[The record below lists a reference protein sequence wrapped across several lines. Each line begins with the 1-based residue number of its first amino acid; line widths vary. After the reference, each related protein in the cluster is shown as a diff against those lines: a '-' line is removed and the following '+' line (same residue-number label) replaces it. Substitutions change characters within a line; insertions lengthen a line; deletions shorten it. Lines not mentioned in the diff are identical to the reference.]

1 MAASPSEQSTLRIG
15 GMLVGY
21 YLICPR
27 KAWLS
32 MRGLWMEQESQA
44 VALGRLVGASSY
56 TRRNKELMLTAEA
69 PDGTPLVGKV
79 DWAQL
84 DAGVLHETKK
94 GRSCEDAHRWQLRF
108 YLWLLSLNGVTGLG
122 GEPMRGEINYPRLR
136 RTEPVHLR
144 PKHKERL
151 ADIVRALRTLA
162 RQPDPP
168 PRIDRRAFCRRC
180 AFEELCY
187 G

>member
-1 MAASPSEQSTLRIG
+1 
-15 GMLVGY
+15 MLVGY
-21 YLICPR
+21 YVLCPR

-32 MRGLWMEQESQA
+32 MNGLWMEHTSTT
-44 VALGRLVGASSY
+44 VALGRQIDAASY
-56 TRRNKELMLTAEA
+56 KRKEKHILLTAEA

-94 GRSCEDAHRWQLRF
+94 STKAEDAHRWQLRF
-108 YLWLLSLNGVTGLG
+108 YLWLLHLNGVARADGS
-122 GEPMRGEINYPRLR
+122 PFRGQLNYPRQR
-136 RTEPVHLR
+136 RTTDVALR
-144 PKHKERL
+144 PGHIQRL
-151 ADIVRALRTLA
+151 ESIVAALRALS
-162 RQPDPP
+162 RQDTPP
-168 PRIDRRAFCRRC
+168 PRIDTRAFCRQC